1 MFERHAG
8 NDRAVL
14 VQLAFG
20 KAALTDD
27 LEELQALAAS
37 AVSTPASATALILR
51 CMQAKARLPKLA
63 WRVPRRPPN
72 S

>member
-1 MFERHAG
+1 MFDRHAG

-37 AVSTPASATALILR
+37 AGVDTAAVVTGKRDRPDPALYAGQRQS
-51 CMQAKARLPKLA
+51 
-63 WRVPRRPPN
+63 
-72 S
+72 